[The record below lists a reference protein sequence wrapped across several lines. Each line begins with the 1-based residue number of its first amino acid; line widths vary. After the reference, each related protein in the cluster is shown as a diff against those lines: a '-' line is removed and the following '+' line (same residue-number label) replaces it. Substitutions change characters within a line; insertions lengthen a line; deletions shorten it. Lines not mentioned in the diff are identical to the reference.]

1 MLKPKTTTLHLQ
13 DGIPMPIIAFKQEVF
28 SFSSKDIITE
38 LDVLGLVATAAQNGK
53 LDDIKYFNY
62 RSAYTWISKMP
73 ETIHTS
79 VFKCYIKME
88 MELNAG
94 NIGKDECNM
103 ITHFVTDFADKN
115 EGSGDFFNA
124 GSIEVKLW
132 KDLDTDLFN
141 IAVNLE

>member
-28 SFSSKDIITE
+28 SFSNKDIITE
-38 LDVLGLVATAAQNGK
+38 LDILGLVATAAQNGE
-53 LDDIKYFNY
+53 LGDITYDNY
-62 RSAYTWISKMP
+62 RTAYTWISEMP

-79 VFKCYIKME
+79 VFKCFIKME

-94 NIGKDECNM
+94 NIGKDECDM
-103 ITHFVTDFADKN
+103 IMHFVNNFADKN

-132 KDLDTDLFN
+132 KDLDTNLFN
-141 IAVNLE
+141 ITVNIE